1 VEGVIVSINSGLI
14 SVFPPLFLVSS
25 YVIILVNLRNHSAE
39 GRHKALST
47 CASHILVVVLFFGP
61 ATFIYMRPSSSFT
74 GDKLVAVFY
83 TVITPMLNPIIYTL
97 RNAEVKNAMGKFW
110 VKKKS
115 SVVEK

>member
-1 VEGVIVSINSGLI
+1 
-14 SVFPPLFLVSS
+14 
-25 YVIILVNLRNHSAE
+25 
-39 GRHKALST
+39 
-47 CASHILVVVLFFGP
+47 
-61 ATFIYMRPSSSFT
+61 MRPSSTFS